1 MPQATGRT
9 AARHTTWLASTYV
22 VLIALIISSTGW
34 IALREGSLRYLKPFL
49 QDVDT
54 SQLADQAQA
63 LREAPDLARITAYS
77 PELGTLSRLTSPERF
92 AQSRLVEHGVY
103 LAQMP
108 QLNQV
113 LLTAHIFTGVACVLL
128 GGWQFWPTLRQRQM
142 RLHRLIGGL
151 YLLTVPPSVI
161 LSFAYMAVT
170 APHHLYTHL
179 TAYIALW
186 LVGVVALISVG
197 MAVWSLKQRRIH
209 EHMGWMALSF
219 ACLLVAPILRLNWVA
234 LAWAFPHIDQ
244 ETLSLVTMGLML
256 PECLMI
262 GYGLI
267 LANRPPARKPVRAP
281 APTSARAPRHRPA
294 GALATWGARLFTR
307 GQPLACLGVAA
318 VAATLF
324 THHVGG
330 LGVASAQAA
339 AALVPA
345 GLLAREAAVMAAHP
359 WLNAAFALSTSAALA
374 LAVGVFAR
382 LLRPAPPARSPWVAA
397 TGLLSLLAGACALA
411 LGWAIGLAPERAWSA
426 GGTLYTVP
434 GVLTMGFA
442 LHLLRAWQREQHA
455 LAKEALVFLMCLLP
469 FAALYHFNLWG
480 LQRVLQWAPWP
491 SDYLAQHQGHILPM
505 GASLVTL
512 FIGLLHAVV
521 GQANREPG

>member
-9 AARHTTWLASTYV
+9 ATRHTTWLASTCV

-63 LREAPDLARITAYS
+63 LREAPDLASITAYS

-92 AQSRLVEHGVY
+92 ARSRLVDHGVY

-108 QLNQV
+108 RLNQV

-128 GGWQFWPTLRQRQM
+128 GGWQFLPALRQRQM

-234 LAWAFPHIDQ
+234 LAWAFPQIDQ

-267 LANRPPARKPVRAP
+267 LANR
-281 APTSARAPRHRPA
+281 TSARAPRNRPA
-294 GALATWGARLFTR
+294 GVLATWGAQLFTR
-307 GQPLACLGVAA
+307 AQPLAYLGAAA

-324 THHVGG
+324 THHLGG

-339 AALVPA
+339 PSLVPA

-374 LAVGVFAR
+374 LAVGVLAR
-382 LLRPAPPARSPWVAA
+382 LMRPAPPARSPWVAA

-411 LGWAIGLAPERAWSA
+411 HGWAIGLAPERAWSA
-426 GGTLYTVP
+426 GGTLYAVP

-469 FAALYHFNLWG
+469 FAALYHLNLSV
-480 LQRVLQWAPWP
+480 LQWVLQWAPWP
-491 SDYLAQHQGHILPM
+491 PDYLAQHQGHILPM

-512 FIGLLHAVV
+512 FIGMLHAVV
-521 GQANREPG
+521 GQANREQG